1 MIATELW
8 RNMKK
13 WGMLT
18 KVLMIP
24 FQYIMKT
31 PYHGAQTTLYC
42 AIHPD
47 VEKDTG
53 LYYSDCDEKIPSL
66 NALNEKD
73 QKRFWKISE
82 KAVGIEDMS
91 DEDVPVLL
99 EKPSNS
105 FNEECGT

>member
-31 PYHGAQTTLYC
+31 PFHGAQTTLYC
-42 AIHPD
+42 AIHPA

-53 LYYSDCDEKIPSL
+53 LYYSDCDEKTPSL

-82 KAVGIEDMS
+82 KAVGMEEFS
-91 DEDVPVLL
+91 DEDAPVFL
-99 EKPSNS
+99 EKHPAQS
-105 FNEECGT
+105 NEECGT